1 MSEKIDIDLLHTN
14 ADLYLNGEL
23 WGRRVGKTFT
33 MKHLL
38 AGSVMVSPPGSIFV
52 VLVHGYHYMR
62 SLYCE
67 IYDTLIDYGIQC
79 NRVHGSH
86 EILTKTGI
94 HIRFI
99 VPEQIIDGWARGLY
113 ITNYFIDDEEAF
125 LRNTRY
131 DHSLIINELNIRIK

>member
-1 MSEKIDIDLLHTN
+1 MSEKVDIDLLHTN
-14 ADLYLNGEL
+14 VDLYLKGEL
-23 WGRRVGKTFT
+23 QGRRVGKTFT

-52 VLVHGYHYMR
+52 ILAHSHQYIR
-62 SLYCE
+62 ILYGE
-67 IYDTLIDYGIQC
+67 IYDVLMDYGVQC
-79 NRVHGSH
+79 NRVHSRD
-86 EILTKTGI
+86 EFLTKTGV
-94 HIRFI
+94 HIRF
-99 VPEQIIDGWARGLY
+99 VDPSQIIDGWARGMY